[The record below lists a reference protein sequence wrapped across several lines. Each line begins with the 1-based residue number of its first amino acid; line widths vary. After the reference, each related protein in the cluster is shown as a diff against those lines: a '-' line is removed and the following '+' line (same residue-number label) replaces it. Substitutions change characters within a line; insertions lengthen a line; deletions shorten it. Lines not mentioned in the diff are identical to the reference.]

1 MTIAASLLAAVLL
14 QANVVP
20 DSLSADKRLEE
31 AQVVANRHTAPASSV
46 PTTAI
51 HAEEV
56 QQRGMTSLA
65 EALRTMPGVSVK
77 DYGGLGGLKT
87 VSLRNFGAA
96 HTGIAVDGIVLSNAQ
111 SGQVDISRFGLEH
124 LESVNAEVAGSN
136 DLMRSA
142 RLLGSV
148 GTIALTTK
156 RPQLDSVA
164 THFTAQMRGGSFMT
178 WQPYLQLEQR
188 LSPRWTSQAWA
199 SATYSQGNY
208 PFTYQNGTQQVSDRR
223 QNSQVLSGVA
233 EVNAYGNLAEA
244 GTLSIKAQGYGG
256 SRGLPGSVVLYAH
269 NAKEHLW
276 DAGALLA
283 VKHHYRRGQWQIRST
298 ATYNYAWQRYLNPNI
313 IYKVPQEDRYH
324 NHEAALSA
332 VAQWESLPCLAVS
345 LAEDL
350 TFSGLK
356 THFHYQQNSPPLE
369 GAGEVL
375 EAHSKLASYTA
386 LSARYRTRRLTLTA
400 GALFQCA
407 WHYGGVGEN
416 APTVS
421 RLSPMVSASCRLLQ
435 RADWRIRAA
444 LKESYRQPTFTDL
457 YYLRTGNRN
466 LRPER
471 ALQANLGTTYSA
483 RFCSHQLMLS
493 ADGYYNAVR
502 DKITAVPTLWV
513 WHMRNL
519 GRVNMAGIDLAAHY
533 QSAPLTRWLRLS
545 ASANYSYQWAV
556 DVTDPAA
563 KNYRHQIPYTP
574 RHTGS
579 AHLSLLTPWLTLT
592 YQLTAAGERYSL
604 AQNLPAYRMA
614 PYADHS
620 LSLNH
625 TFNLRRS
632 ALHVSAEALNLAGHN
647 YEIIQYYPMPGRQW
661 RATLRWRM

>member
-1 MTIAASLLAAVLL
+1 M

-31 AQVVANRHTAPASSV
+31 AQVVANKHTAPASSV

-56 QQRGMTSLA
+56 QQRGMTSLT
-65 EALRTMPGVSVK
+65 EALRMMPGVSVK

-124 LESVNAEVAGSN
+124 LESVSAEVAGSD
-136 DLMRSA
+136 DLLRSA

-178 WQPYLQLEQR
+178 WQPYLQFEQR
-188 LSPRWTSQAWA
+188 LSPRWTSQAWG
-199 SATYSQGNY
+199 SATYSQSHY

-223 QNSQVLSGVA
+223 QNSQVLSGVG
-233 EVNAYGNLAEA
+233 EVNAYGNLAGD

-283 VKHHYRRGQWQIRST
+283 VQYKGESQMANKKEKIKNNSQFSIFKYQLST
-298 ATYNYAWQRYLNPNI
+298 TYNYAWQRYLNPNI
-313 IYKVPQEDRYH
+313 IYKVSQEDRYH

-332 VAQWESLPCLAVS
+332 VAQWEPLRCLAVS
-345 LAEDL
+345 VAEDL
-350 TFSGLK
+350 TFAALSSRFNCL
-356 THFHYQQNSPPLE
+356 HDSPL
-369 GAGEVL
+369 A
-375 EAHSKLASYTA
+375 EAHGKLASYTA
-386 LSARYRTRRLTLTA
+386 LSARYSTHRLTLTA

-407 WHYGGVGEN
+407 WHYGGVGES
-416 APTVS
+416 APNRC
-421 RLSPMVSASCRLLQ
+421 RLSPMVSVNYRVL
-435 RADWRIRAA
+435 RHHDWRIRASF
-444 LKESYRQPTFTDL
+444 KESYRQPTFTDL
-457 YYLRTGNRN
+457 YYLRVGNRN

-471 ALQANLGTTYSA
+471 ALQANLGTTYST
-483 RFCSHQLMLS
+483 RFGSHQLMFS

-519 GRVNMAGIDLAAHY
+519 GRVNMAGIDLAARY
-533 QSAPLTRWLRLS
+533 QSAPLTPWLRLS

-556 DVTDPAA
+556 DVTNPAA

-592 YQLTAAGERYSL
+592 YQVTAASERYSL